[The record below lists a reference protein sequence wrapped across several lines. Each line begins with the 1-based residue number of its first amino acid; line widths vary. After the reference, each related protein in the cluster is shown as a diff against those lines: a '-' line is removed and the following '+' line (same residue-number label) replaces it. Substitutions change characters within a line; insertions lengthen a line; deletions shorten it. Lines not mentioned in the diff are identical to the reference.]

1 MVVIVSSAVAA
12 AVVCHRCMELEVIE
26 RWKDCEAR
34 KELSGTGLSF
44 TVIREMEGWFA
55 IMLKIP
61 NILELIIA
69 GGLSIQI

>member
-1 MVVIVSSAVAA
+1 
-12 AVVCHRCMELEVIE
+12 MELEVIE

>member
-1 MVVIVSSAVAA
+1 
-12 AVVCHRCMELEVIE
+12 MELEVIE

-34 KELSGTGLSF
+34 KELCGTELSF

-55 IMLKIP
+55 IMLNIP
-61 NILELIIA
+61 NVLELIIA